1 MCRLQRG
8 VIGII
13 PGVRLNLSRSGIGV
27 SLGGRGAYVRIT
39 ARGQRYASLGFPG
52 TGVSWREYERKP
64 VPRRRDLCQPG
75 QAHVPATLA
84 ALLAILA
91 WVVVLVLS
99 GR

>member
-1 MCRLQRG
+1 MCRLQRV

-13 PGVRLNLSRSGIGV
+13 PGVRLNPSRSGIGV

-64 VPRRRDLCQPG
+64 VPRRRDLCQP
-75 QAHVPATLA
+75 AHVPATLA